1 MYQTTTMRWVSI
13 LAAVLLGCPPPAQY
27 AVDRPGLPCDRAARV
42 ARQTLVTLGYQI
54 TELSEPSVQQAGAV
68 GGRKTMP
75 DGSSRAGRVL
85 IRCSAQGA
93 VLQPV
98 EEGFAP
104 SYEFSRAFGYSFKS
118 LVQRPEVET
127 PWKSTGLQVLVQAL
141 DPFEQRL
148 DLGAVATVGDAVP
161 VRVTV
166 RNDTDRKVRLNV
178 PRLSLV
184 DTQGGSK
191 EPLAAAALAGALAQ
205 NSAGERVRAELFAM
219 TPIAA
224 RETRI
229 GFVVFPAGSY
239 REARVSIED
248 VETEESEGFLAPVE

>member
-1 MYQTTTMRWVSI
+1 MRWVPI
-13 LAAVLLGCPPPAQY
+13 LATVLLGCPPPAQY

-54 TELSEPSVQQAGAV
+54 TELTEPSVQQSGAV

-75 DGSSRAGRVL
+75 DGTTRGGRVI
-85 IRCSAQGA
+85 IRCTAQGA

-98 EEGFAP
+98 EEGLAP
-104 SYEFSRAFGYSFKS
+104 NYQFSRAFGYSFKS
-118 LVQRPEVET
+118 LVQRPDVET

-148 DLGAVATVGDAVP
+148 DLGAVATVADAVP

-166 RNDTDRKVRLNV
+166 RNDTDRKVRLDV

-184 DTQGGSK
+184 DAQGGSK
-191 EPLAAAALAGALAQ
+191 QPLTAGALE
-205 NSAGERVRAELFAM
+205 SALAPNAAGQRVRAELFAT

-229 GFVVFPAGSY
+229 GFVVFPAGPY

-248 VETEESEGFLAPVE
+248 VDAEESEGFLAPVE